1 MNGPNIPIAKVNFL
15 SLEPLVM
22 SNQDSSIPGFD
33 ITSAYLNQETI
44 DMNIL
49 LECKNITNNYSLNTS
64 ILFDNNLPSNTYKI
78 KVNEWLKNAQ

>member
-1 MNGPNIPIAKVNFL
+1 MTNR
-15 SLEPLVM
+15 
-22 SNQDSSIPGFD
+22 DSSIPGFD

-44 DMNIL
+44 DMSIL
-49 LECKNITNNYSLNTS
+49 LECANITNNYSLNTS